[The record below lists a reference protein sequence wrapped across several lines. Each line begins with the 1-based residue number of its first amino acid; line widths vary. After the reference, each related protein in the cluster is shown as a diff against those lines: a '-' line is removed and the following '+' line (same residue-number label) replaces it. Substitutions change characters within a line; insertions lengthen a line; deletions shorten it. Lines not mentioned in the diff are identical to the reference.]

1 MVSFISFYFLAAP
14 SGMWDLKF
22 PNQGLNPLPLSGS
35 VKSWPLGHQGSPPW
49 MLSCFLLFSSRNGT
63 HCQVG
68 CASSECSR
76 YRDSPF
82 WMFPKYSSK
91 AVIHCSC
98 LQAGRGSGLIPSD
111 HSYCISVTSY
121 LYISLWAPLLLLITA
136 TSKLGAG
143 GLEHSPMTSSFY
155 NRLLL
160 FEKHLPLSLQS
171 CLPSLV

>member
-1 MVSFISFYFLAAP
+1 MVSSFIIFYFLAAP

-76 YRDSPF
+76 YEIPHF
-82 WMFPKYSSK
+82 GMFPKYSSK

-98 LQAGRGSGLIPSD
+98 LQAGEGVTHPD

-121 LYISLWAPLLLLITA
+121 LHQPLGSPLASHNCHLQA
-136 TSKLGAG
+136 SGVG
-143 GLEHSPMTSSFY
+143 GLEHFPMTSSFY
-155 NRLLL
+155 NRLLFL
-160 FEKHLPLSLQS
+160 KISSSIIPILPAF
-171 CLPSLV
+171 LV